1 MNNSFCLRTTNE
13 ATMITTL
20 PFCCHTLVSDGT
32 TAWKKSGKDYVIDPI
47 GDLVGVPAVYDAEGE
62 VVTPAVMVGKF
73 HANLKC
79 DDSFYEEN
87 KDAIDSVAIEAPTT
101 PKVVWA

>member
-1 MNNSFCLRTTNE
+1 MNNSFCLRATNE
-13 ATMITTL
+13 AAMITAL
-20 PFCCHTLVSDGT
+20 PCLRAEQQDGIEVWNT
-32 TAWKKSGKDYVIDPI
+32 GNHKYAFDPI
-47 GDLVGVPAVYDAEGE
+47 GDLVDVPAVINIEGE
-62 VVTPAVMVGKF
+62 VITPAVMVGKF

-87 KDAIDSVAIEAPTT
+87 KDAIDSVSIEAPST

>member
-20 PFCCHTLVSDGT
+20 PFLRFPDIEGT
-32 TAWKKSGKDYVIDPI
+32 ERWGQGDHKYAFNPI
-47 GDLVGVPAVYDAEGE
+47 GDLVDVPAVINIEGE
-62 VVTPAVMVGKF
+62 VITPAVMVGKF

-79 DDSFYEEN
+79 DDSFYEAN
-87 KDAIDSVAIEAPTT
+87 KDAIDSIAIEAPTT

>member
-1 MNNSFCLRTTNE
+1 MNNSFCLRATNE
-13 ATMITTL
+13 ATMITAL
-20 PFCCHTLVSDGT
+20 SFLRY
-32 TAWKKSGKDYVIDPI
+32 DYEGETGWNTGDHKYAFDPI
-47 GDLVGVPAVYDAEGE
+47 GDLVDVPAVINIEGE
-62 VVTPAVMVGKF
+62 VITPAVMVGKF

-79 DDSFYEEN
+79 DDSFYEAN

>member
-1 MNNSFCLRTTNE
+1 MRDFYLSASDEL
-13 ATMITTL
+13 TMIATL
-20 PFCCHTLVSDGT
+20 PFLRITPPDAEVTWSKGSHKH
-32 TAWKKSGKDYVIDPI
+32 AFDPI
-47 GDLVGVPAVYDAEGE
+47 GDLVDVPAVYDAEGE

-79 DDSFYEEN
+79 DDSFYEAN
-87 KDAIDSVAIEAPTT
+87 KDAIDSVAIETPST

>member
-13 ATMITTL
+13 SAMITAL
-20 PFCCHTLVSDGT
+20 PCLRAEQQDGIEVWIT
-32 TAWKKSGKDYVIDPI
+32 GGHESAFDPI
-47 GDLVGVPAVYDAEGE
+47 GDLVDVPAVINIEGE
-62 VVTPAVMVGKF
+62 VITPAVMVGKF

-79 DDSFYEEN
+79 DDSFYEAN
-87 KDAIDSVAIEAPTT
+87 KDAIDSIAIEAPTT

>member
-13 ATMITTL
+13 STMITTL
-20 PFCCHTLVSDGT
+20 PFLRY
-32 TAWKKSGKDYVIDPI
+32 DYEGETGWNTGDHKYAFDPI
-47 GDLVGVPAVYDAEGE
+47 GDLVDVPAVINIEGE
-62 VVTPAVMVGKF
+62 VITPAVMVGKF

-79 DDSFYEEN
+79 DDSFYEAN
-87 KDAIDSVAIEAPTT
+87 KDAIDSIAIEAPTT

>member
-1 MNNSFCLRTTNE
+1 MNNSFCLRATNE

-20 PFCCHTLVSDGT
+20 SFLRY
-32 TAWKKSGKDYVIDPI
+32 DYEGETGWNTGSHKHAFDPI
-47 GDLVGVPAVYDAEGE
+47 GDLVDVPAVINIEGE
-62 VVTPAVMVGKF
+62 IITPAVMVGKF

-79 DDSFYEEN
+79 DDSFYEAN